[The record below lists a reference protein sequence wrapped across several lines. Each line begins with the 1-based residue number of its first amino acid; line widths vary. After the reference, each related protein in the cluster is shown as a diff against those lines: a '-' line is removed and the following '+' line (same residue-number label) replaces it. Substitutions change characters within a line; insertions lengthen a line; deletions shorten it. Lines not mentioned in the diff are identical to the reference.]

1 MARST
6 HPDVL
11 AAVVFASTGGIG
23 VAASRGLEPGTLMR
37 MGPGYLP
44 TVVGVLL
51 LLLSTALAL
60 RAVMTRG
67 LSHGRAGD
75 GEGPVTWRLGPIL
88 AILAALGVFAALIDP
103 VGLVG
108 ATLALVAAARLAERP
123 LRPVETAV
131 LAVAA
136 AAFSAL
142 VFVELLQL
150 PIALWPA

>member
-1 MARST
+1 MARSV
-6 HPDVL
+6 HPDLL
-11 AAVVFASTGGIG
+11 AAVLFASIGGVG
-23 VAASRGLEPGTLMR
+23 VATARGLDRGTLMR

-51 LLLSTALAL
+51 LLLSAALAL
-60 RAVMTRG
+60 RAVTA
-67 LSHGRAGD
+67 RAGSDD
-75 GEGPVTWRLGPIL
+75 GEPLTWRPGPIA
-88 AILAALGVFAALIDP
+88 AILAALGAFSFLIDP

-108 ATLALVAAARLAERP
+108 ATLALVAAARFADRP

-131 LAVAA
+131 LAVGA

>member
-11 AAVVFASTGGIG
+11 AAMLFASVGGVG
-23 VAASRGLEPGTLMR
+23 VVAAHGLDRGSLMR

-44 TVVGVLL
+44 TAVGILL
-51 LLLSTALAL
+51 LLLSAALAL
-60 RAVMTRG
+60 RAVA
-67 LSHGRAGD
+67 AGA
-75 GEGPVTWRLGPIL
+75 GAGAAEAPVAWRLGPIA
-88 AILAALGVFAALIDP
+88 AILAGLGAFSVLIDP

-108 ATLALVAAARLAERP
+108 ATVALVAAARFAERP
-123 LRPVETAV
+123 LRPVETAA
-131 LAVAA
+131 LAVGA

>member
-11 AAVVFASTGGIG
+11 AAMLFASVGGVG
-23 VAASRGLEPGTLMR
+23 VVAAHGLDRGSLMR

-44 TVVGVLL
+44 TAVGILL
-51 LLLSTALAL
+51 LLLSAALAL
-60 RAVMTRG
+60 RAVA
-67 LSHGRAGD
+67 AGAA
-75 GEGPVTWRLGPIL
+75 EAPVAWRLGPIA
-88 AILAALGVFAALIDP
+88 AILAGLGAFSVLIDP

-108 ATLALVAAARLAERP
+108 ATVALVAAARFAERP
-123 LRPVETAV
+123 LRPVETAA
-131 LAVAA
+131 LAVGA